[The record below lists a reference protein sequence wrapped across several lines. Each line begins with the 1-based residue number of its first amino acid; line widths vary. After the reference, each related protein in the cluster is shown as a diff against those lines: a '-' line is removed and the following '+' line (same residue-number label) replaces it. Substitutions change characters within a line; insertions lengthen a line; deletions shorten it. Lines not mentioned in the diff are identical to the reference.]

1 MAKAKKIKKTKK
13 FHFFIVEDDE
23 DLVEMYRILLENEDH
38 KVTSCTS
45 GLNALEIIHKIQP
58 DCVICDLA
66 LPGIDG
72 FDLFTAIRKE
82 TSIKQP
88 SFIIVTSRQYTFD
101 SSRAASLGINGY
113 ILKPID
119 PNTFVSSILEILAD
133 KIIVQFWGVRG
144 TLPVAGKLT
153 SRYGGNTNC
162 VSLTFGQKKNFFI
175 FDAGTGIKSLSNYI
189 VAQKK
194 TPFKAKIFITHP
206 HWDHINGFPFFVPF
220 YIKSNSFEIY
230 GTDHPGASLRQIISG
245 QMESVYFPVSTK
257 EFAANIEYISL
268 NEGEFFIDNIK
279 IKTILLVH
287 PGLCLGY
294 KIEYNGKIFCYITD
308 NELYPEDSKYYNK
321 FDHKKLVEFVYNADM
336 LIIDSTYTDEEYQL
350 KENWGH
356 SSVSEV
362 IKLAHEARIK
372 LLCLHHHDPDQIDKD
387 IDRKLAFAKA
397 GLKALHSKTRVIAPH
412 EGDTLEV

>member
-1 MAKAKKIKKTKK
+1 MARAKKIKESKK
-13 FHFFIVEDDE
+13 FHFFVVENDE
-23 DLVEMYRILLENEDH
+23 DLIEKYRHLLEDAGH
-38 KVTSCTS
+38 KVSSCTS
-45 GLNALEIIHKIQP
+45 GLNALKIIKKIKP

-66 LPGIDG
+66 LSEMDG
-72 FDLFTAIRKE
+72 FDLFTSIRKE
-82 TSIKQP
+82 TEIKQP
-88 SFIIVTSRQYTFD
+88 SFIIVTSRQYTYD
-101 SSRAASLGINGY
+101 SSHAAKLGINGY

-119 PNTFVSSILEILAD
+119 PNTFVSNILKILAN
-133 KIIVQFWGVRG
+133 KMTVRFWGVRG

-162 VSLTFGQKKNFFI
+162 ISLSFGENNFFI

-194 TPFKAKIFITHP
+194 FPFKAKIFITHP

-230 GTDHPGASLRQIISG
+230 GTDHPGISLKQIFSG

-257 EFAANIEYISL
+257 EFAANIEYFPL
-268 NEGEFFIDNIK
+268 HEEEFNIDNIK

-294 KIEYNGKIFCYITD
+294 RVEYNGKVFCYITD
-308 NELYPEDSKYYNK
+308 NELYPENSKFFNK
-321 FDHKKLVEFVYNADM
+321 FDYKKLVEFIYNADM
-336 LIIDSTYTDEEYQL
+336 LIIDSTYTDEEYRI

-356 SSVSEV
+356 SSVSQV
-362 IKLAHEARIK
+362 IKLANEAQIK
-372 LLCLHHHDPDQIDKD
+372 LLCLHHHDPDQVDADIDK
-387 IDRKLAFAKA
+387 KLAFAKA
-397 GLKALHSKTRVIAPH
+397 GLKALRSKTRVIAPH
-412 EGDTLEV
+412 EGDSIEV